1 MTPYLQ
7 QSGSLHSPPTPPPPG
22 CIATANVLLPRRS
35 NKQPRL
41 PFAAVQAQTA
51 VTMVVAEQGKKIVL
65 LDNDVRRDVIQRR
78 NLIVPVALGDA
89 LP

>member
-7 QSGSLHSPPTPPPPG
+7 QIGLPAPPPTPPPPG

-35 NKQPRL
+35 NKQPCL

-51 VTMVVAEQGKKIVL
+51 VNIVVAEQGKKIVL
-65 LDNDVRRDVIQRR
+65 LDNDVRRDVIQWR
-78 NLIVPVALGDA
+78 NLVVPVALGEA

>member
-7 QSGSLHSPPTPPPPG
+7 QIGLPALAPTPPPPG
-22 CIATANVLLPRRS
+22 CVATANVLLTEAL
-35 NKQPRL
+35 KQPCL

-51 VTMVVAEQGKKIVL
+51 VNIVVAEQGKKIVL
-65 LDNDVRRDVIQRR
+65 PDNDVRRDVIQWR
-78 NLIVPVALGDA
+78 NLVVPVALGEA